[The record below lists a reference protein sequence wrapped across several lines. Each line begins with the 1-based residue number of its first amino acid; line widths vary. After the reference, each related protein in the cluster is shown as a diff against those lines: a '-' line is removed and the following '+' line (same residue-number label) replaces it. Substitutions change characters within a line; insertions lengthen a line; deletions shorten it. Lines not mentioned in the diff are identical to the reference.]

1 MSCVGF
7 FTQRHRNR
15 LKGYEKR
22 VELNIVS
29 SELNWVIHAMHWQKK
44 KIQHIS
50 NKQTQRKVSQI
61 NILLTMFLTSV
72 QFLMFFWYLVVVAFD
87 STHIFNTFDT
97 KHNNTHFFHD
107 SGNECY
113 EFFGPEKQK
122 NTRNKRQVCAWQDTQ
137 RESDSSLALINKYLL
152 MMINVFFLLTISC
165 FVEKFGTHRKDGI
178 DIMNNIVCDLMK
190 IVLIKVVFE
199 KNVFFEKNMW
209 NFSLWRT

>member
-1 MSCVGF
+1 MPCIG
-7 FTQRHRNR
+7 
-15 LKGYEKR
+15 K
-22 VELNIVS
+22 
-29 SELNWVIHAMHWQKK
+29 KK

-97 KHNNTHFFHD
+97 EHNNTHFFHD

-122 NTRNKRQVCAWQDTQ
+122 KHEKQATSVCMTRYPKR
-137 RESDSSLALINKYLL
+137 I
-152 MMINVFFLLTISC
+152 
-165 FVEKFGTHRKDGI
+165 
-178 DIMNNIVCDLMK
+178 
-190 IVLIKVVFE
+190 
-199 KNVFFEKNMW
+199 
-209 NFSLWRT
+209 